1 MRDAKKFGSNVTLGG
16 YVLVDDVYW
25 EEESSGGAHSIEYLK
40 NIGFE
45 FVRQVDDAYILKR
58 TSEFDWGPIS
68 EEFRN
73 LIDEEIFNKRVYEQ
87 HFPVDEGD
95 VVVDVGAN

>member
-1 MRDAKKFGSNVTLGG
+1 MQKFGSNVTLGG

-45 FVRQVDDAYILKR
+45 FVRQVDDV
-58 TSEFDWGPIS
+58 IS
-68 EEFRN
+68 
-73 LIDEEIFNKRVYEQ
+73 
-87 HFPVDEGD
+87 
-95 VVVDVGAN
+95 